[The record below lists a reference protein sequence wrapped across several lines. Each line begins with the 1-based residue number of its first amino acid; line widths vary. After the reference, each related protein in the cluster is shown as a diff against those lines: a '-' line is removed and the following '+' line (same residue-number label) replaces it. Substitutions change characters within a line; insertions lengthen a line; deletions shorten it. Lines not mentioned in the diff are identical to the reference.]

1 MNSDANKNNDLELDA
16 LASVV
21 SSFFKT
27 KIGGEE
33 GESLSKL
40 TRLLS
45 QRVASGSSHLLPHE
59 ANEISDG
66 WKSLPAIGNEEENLP
81 LVSTVH
87 GKLYFR
93 RFFEYEKQVAE
104 VLSERLGRVSV
115 RVSKE
120 SEAFFKEFISV
131 LVDEDQAL
139 AVGMILQ
146 RDLVLLT
153 GGPGTGKT
161 RSIVAMLAAYAYEN
175 PENLIAL
182 AAPTGKAAFRMRES
196 VLETVKELQL
206 PVPILSLIHI

>member
-1 MNSDANKNNDLELDA
+1 MNSDANKNNDLEIDA

-40 TRLLS
+40 TWLLS

-59 ANEISDG
+59 VKEISDG

-104 VLSERLGRVSV
+104 VLSARLGRVSV
-115 RVSKE
+115 KVSRE
-120 SEAFFKEFISV
+120 SEAFFKEFLSV
-131 LVDEDQAL
+131 LVDEDQH
-139 AVGMILQ
+139 
-146 RDLVLLT
+146 
-153 GGPGTGKT
+153 
-161 RSIVAMLAAYAYEN
+161 
-175 PENLIAL
+175 
-182 AAPTGKAAFRMRES
+182 
-196 VLETVKELQL
+196 LQL
-206 PVPILSLIHI
+206 V

>member
-1 MNSDANKNNDLELDA
+1 MNSDANKNNDLEIDA

-45 QRVASGSSHLLPHE
+45 QRVASGSSHLLPNE

-87 GKLYFR
+87 GKLYFVDSLNM
-93 RFFEYEKQVAE
+93 KN
-104 VLSERLGRVSV
+104 RLR
-115 RVSKE
+115 K
-120 SEAFFKEFISV
+120 
-131 LVDEDQAL
+131 
-139 AVGMILQ
+139 
-146 RDLVLLT
+146 
-153 GGPGTGKT
+153 
-161 RSIVAMLAAYAYEN
+161 Y
-175 PENLIAL
+175 
-182 AAPTGKAAFRMRES
+182 
-196 VLETVKELQL
+196 
-206 PVPILSLIHI
+206 